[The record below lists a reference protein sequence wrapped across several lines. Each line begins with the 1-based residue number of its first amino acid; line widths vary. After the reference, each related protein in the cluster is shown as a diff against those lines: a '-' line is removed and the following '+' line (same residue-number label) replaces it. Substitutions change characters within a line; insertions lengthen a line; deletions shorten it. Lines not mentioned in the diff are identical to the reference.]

1 MSNPPFNL
9 RALIQQAQNG
19 DNHAVAQLYEI
30 HLERIY
36 RYIVY
41 RVPEQDA
48 EDLTAEVFTNMI
60 ESLPRYE
67 QRGIPFEAWL
77 YRIAAARV
85 ADYHRARSR
94 NQQVELTD
102 AVAEDTPHPEDALL
116 EQQERDRLRA
126 ALHKLNED
134 EQKLIILRFIERK
147 SHAEVAEILGKSE
160 NAVKVMQH
168 RALRKAAKQLGLA
181 EKGRSYLRGQSND

>member
-1 MSNPPFNL
+1 VSNPPFNIG
-9 RALIQQAQNG
+9 ALVRQAQDG
-19 DNHAVAQLYEI
+19 DNHAVGQLYEI
-30 HLERIY
+30 HVERIY

-67 QRGIPFEAWL
+67 ERGIPFEAWL

-94 NQQVELTD
+94 NQQVELSEQLAQD
-102 AVAEDTPHPEDALL
+102 DPQPEETILQA
-116 EQQERDRLRA
+116 QERETLRK
-126 ALHKLNED
+126 ALANLNED
-134 EQKLIILRFIERK
+134 ERKLILLRFVERK

-168 RALRKAAKQLGLA
+168 RALSKTAKHLGLN
-181 EKGRSYLRGQSND
+181 EKGRSYLRGQTND